1 MSKFAI
7 NLDFLHRKKKK
18 ERSRYSTGISDSEN
32 AKIPDPAVHEDS
44 KWEIRTA
51 KMQKYQIPVAQRGI
65 AQIKQIQVYT
75 CENTFVKWVKR
86 KNRNPCN

>member
-1 MSKFAI
+1 MKTQNRNFGQ
-7 NLDFLHRKKKK
+7 RK
-18 ERSRYSTGISDSEN
+18 
-32 AKIPDPAVHEDS
+32 AKISDPAVHEDS

-75 CENTFVKWVKR
+75 CENTFVKWVFFFVYFAI
-86 KNRNPCN
+86 RNAKTVLT